1 MFLLYNYRK
10 KYNICNKIIY
20 KAIMSQISY
29 LSNAHPEYIENLYK
43 DYLKDPNSI
52 DPDLKKFFEGFDFA
66 SQNFVDGPSTNS
78 SVSIDEFKV
87 YQLIDAYRNRGHL
100 LANTNPIRKRK
111 DRNPVLE
118 LSNFGL
124 SEKDLK
130 TEFHVGEVIG
140 IGKATLEAIVTELQK
155 GYCGT
160 IGFQYNYVRDPEELL
175 WLRKKAENNPS
186 FKKFDLKKKEEILRK
201 LNQAVVF
208 EQFLGK
214 KYIGEKRFSLEGGET
229 AIPALNT
236 IINTAAQ
243 TEIAV
248 NEVVIGM
255 AHRGRLN
262 VLTNIMGKTYEEIFG
277 EFEGI
282 EKQKAFGDGDV
293 KYHLGF
299 RSTHVT
305 PDNKE
310 VHLELM
316 PNPSHLEAVAP
327 VLEGFT
333 RAKADTVYQS
343 NYDKILPII
352 IHGDAAVAGQGVVYE
367 TLQMS
372 KLKGYL
378 TGGTI
383 HFVINNQ
390 IGFTTDFDD
399 ARSSDYCTSI
409 ARTVE
414 APIIQVNGDDVEAV
428 IYVAEMAAEYRQK
441 FNKDI
446 FIDMVCY
453 RKHGHNE
460 SDDPK
465 YTQPKLYAAINKH
478 VDARDQYVKHLASQG
493 EIGKEIADKLEEEFW
508 NDLQDRL
515 DLVKENKMEYKPQPP
530 ELAWKKLRASTKED
544 FQTSPKTAITKAN
557 ATKII
562 KALISYPENFTPLRK
577 VKKYLDGRREI
588 MQDEKS
594 IDWAAAEL
602 MAYGSILLEG
612 KDVRMSG
619 QDVKRGTFSHR
630 HAVISDEKTG
640 AEYNRLS
647 EIDKKQGEFRIF
659 NSHLSEYAVLGFEYG
674 YSLANPN
681 SLVIWEGQ
689 FGDFSNT
696 AQCIIDQF
704 ITSGESKW
712 NRYSGLIMLLPHGYE
727 GQGPEHSSARLE
739 RFLQMGAEDN
749 IIVTN
754 ITDSAN
760 LFHAIRRQ
768 VQWDIR
774 KPLINMS
781 PKSLLRSPKI
791 ASPIDDIFK
800 GTFKEILD
808 DVTVTDAKKVKK
820 LLLCSGKVA
829 IDLLDHKE
837 KENIDNVAV
846 VRLEQLY
853 PINET
858 YLERIFDKYKDA
870 EVAWVQEEP
879 ENMGSWSYILSRF
892 YKIKPMECVARKISA
907 SPATGYK
914 KQHLKEQE
922 DLINRAFTLKK

>member
-1 MFLLYNYRK
+1 
-10 KYNICNKIIY
+10 
-20 KAIMSQISY
+20 MSKFSY
-29 LSNAHPEYIENLYK
+29 LSNAHPEYIDNLYK
-43 DYLKDPNSI
+43 DYLKDENTVEPE
-52 DPDLKKFFEGFDFA
+52 LKKFFEGFDFA
-66 SQNFVDGPSTNS
+66 NQHYPQNGAEAKS
-78 SVSIDEFKV
+78 SVSPEEFKV
-87 YQLIDAYRNRGHL
+87 FQLIEAYRNNGHL
-100 LANTNPIRKRK
+100 LADTNPIRTRK
-111 DRNPVLE
+111 DRKARLD
-118 LSNFGL
+118 LADFDL

-130 TEFHVGEVIG
+130 TEFYVGNMIG
-140 IGKATLEAIVTELQK
+140 LGKTTLDNIIAHLKK

-160 IGFQYNYVRDPEELL
+160 IGIQYNYVRDPEELM
-175 WLRKKAENNPS
+175 WLRKKIENNPN
-186 FKKFDLKKKEEILRK
+186 FKQFGIEKKEAIFRK
-201 LNQAVVF
+201 LNKAVVF

-229 AIPALNT
+229 AIPALNA
-236 IINTAAQ
+236 IIDTAASSA
-243 TEIAV
+243 TPVE
-248 NEVVIGM
+248 EVVIGM

-262 VLTNIMGKTYEEIFG
+262 VLTNIMGKTYEEIFN
-277 EFEGI
+277 EFEGN
-282 EKQKAFGDGDV
+282 EPAKTMGDGDV

-299 RSTHVT
+299 RSTYIAS
-305 PDNKE
+305 NGKE

-316 PNPSHLEAVAP
+316 PNPSHLEAVNP

-333 RAKADTVYQS
+333 RAKADVIYDS
-343 NYDKILPII
+343 NYDKILPIV

-372 KLKGYL
+372 KLTGYR

-399 ARSSDYCTSI
+399 ARSSDYCDSI
-409 ARTVE
+409 AKTVD

-428 IYVAEMAAEYRQK
+428 IFAAEMAAEYRQK
-441 FNKDI
+441 YKKDI

-465 YTQPKLYAAINKH
+465 YTQPRLYAAISKH
-478 VDARDQYVKHLASQG
+478 KDVRELYSAKLAEQG
-493 EIGKEIADKLEEEFW
+493 DLGKELADKLDQEFW
-508 NDLQDRL
+508 NELQDRL
-515 DLVKENKMEYKPQPP
+515 DMVKEKKATYKPQPP
-530 ELAWKKLRASTKED
+530 ELAWAKLRPSTHED
-544 FQTSPKTAITKAN
+544 FQISPKTAITKAK

-562 KALISYPENFTPLRK
+562 KALINYPEGFTPLRK
-577 VKKYLDGRREI
+577 VAKYLENRREI
-588 MQDEKS
+588 MQEEKTV
-594 IDWAAAEL
+594 DWAAAEL
-602 MAYGSILLEG
+602 MAYGSILQDG
-612 KDVRMSG
+612 HDVRMSG

-647 EIDKKQGEFRIF
+647 EIDSEQGLFKIY

-674 YSLANPN
+674 YSLASPD
-681 SLVIWEGQ
+681 SLVVWEAQ

-704 ITSGESKW
+704 IVSGESKW
-712 NRYSGLIMLLPHGYE
+712 NRYSGLIMLLPHGFE

-739 RFLQMGAEDN
+739 RFLQQAAEDN
-749 IIVTN
+749 MIITN

-768 VQWDIR
+768 LQWDIR

-781 PKSLLRSPKI
+781 PKSLLRHPRTS
-791 ASPIDDIFK
+791 SPIGDIFK

-808 DVTVTDAKKVKK
+808 DVTVKDASKVKR
-820 LLLCSGKVA
+820 LLLCSGKVSF
-829 IDLLDHKE
+829 DLIEK
-837 KENIDNVAV
+837 KENEKREDVAI

-853 PINET
+853 PLNDT
-858 YLERIFDKYKDA
+858 YLQRIFDKYKNA
-870 EVAWVQEEP
+870 VVVWVQEEP
-879 ENMGSWSYILSRF
+879 ENMGPWSYILAKF
-892 YKIKPMECVARKISA
+892 YKSKTIECVARKKSA

-922 DLINRAFTLKK
+922 EILNSAFNG

>member
-1 MFLLYNYRK
+1 
-10 KYNICNKIIY
+10 
-20 KAIMSQISY
+20 MSKFSY
-29 LSNAHPEYIENLYK
+29 LSNAHPEYVENLYN
-43 DYLKDPNSI
+43 DYLKDSESVEPEF
-52 DPDLKKFFEGFDFA
+52 KKFFEGFDFA
-66 SQNFVDGPSTNS
+66 QQHYPQNGDTKGGL
-78 SVSIDEFKV
+78 SIDEFKV
-87 YQLIDAYRNRGHL
+87 FQLLEAYRNNGHL
-100 LANTNPIRKRK
+100 LADTNPIRQRK
-111 DRNPVLE
+111 DREPFLDI
-118 LSNFGL
+118 SDFGL
-124 SEKDLK
+124 TPKDLK
-130 TEFHVGEVIG
+130 KDFFVGEILG
-140 IGKATLEAIVTELQK
+140 IGKTSLEKIITHLQQ
-155 GYCGT
+155 GYCNTVGY
-160 IGFQYNYVRDPEELL
+160 QYNYLRNPEELK
-175 WLRKKAENNPS
+175 WFRNKIENNPT
-186 FKKFDLKKKEEILRK
+186 FKKFSLERKEDVLRK
-201 LNQAVVF
+201 LNKAVVF

-229 AIPALNT
+229 TIPAIDT
-236 IINTAAQ
+236 IINTAAAAE
-243 TEIAV
+243 TPVE
-248 NEVVIGM
+248 EVVIGM

-262 VLTNIMGKTYEEIFG
+262 VLTNIMGKTYEEIFS
-277 EFEGI
+277 EFEGN
-282 EKQKAFGDGDV
+282 EPQKTMGDGDV

-299 RSTHVT
+299 RSTHIA
-305 PDNKE
+305 PNGKE

-316 PNPSHLEAVAP
+316 PNPSHLEAVGP

-333 RAKADTVYQS
+333 RAKADVIYNS
-343 NYDKILPII
+343 EYDRILPII

-372 KLKGYL
+372 KLKGYF

-383 HFVINNQ
+383 HYVINNQ

-399 ARSSDYCTSI
+399 ARSSDYCASI
-409 ARTVE
+409 ARTID
-414 APIIQVNGDDVEAV
+414 APVIQVNGDDVEAV

-465 YTQPKLYAAINKH
+465 YTQPRLYAKISKH
-478 VDARDQYVKHLASQG
+478 TNPRDLYTNHLAKQG
-493 EIGKEIADKLEEEFW
+493 DIGQELAKKLDKEFW
-508 NDLQDRL
+508 DELQDRL
-515 DLVKENKMEYKPQPP
+515 DMVKENKAKYKPQPP
-530 ELAWKKLRASTKED
+530 EIAWQKLRTATIED
-544 FQTSPKTAITKAN
+544 FQTSPKTAISKTK

-562 KALISYPENFTPLRK
+562 KALIKHPDEFTPLRK
-577 VKKYLDGRREI
+577 VQKYLNNRREV

-594 IDWAAAEL
+594 VDWAAAEL
-602 MAYGSILLEG
+602 MAYGSILQDG
-612 KDVRMSG
+612 RDVRMSG

-640 AEYNRLS
+640 EEYNRLS
-647 EIDKKQGEFRIF
+647 EIDNKQGQFRIY

-674 YSLANPN
+674 YSLASPD
-681 SLVIWEGQ
+681 SLVIWEAQ

-704 ITSGESKW
+704 IVSGESKW
-712 NRYSGLIMLLPHGYE
+712 NRCSGLVMLLPHGFE

-739 RFLQMGAEDN
+739 RFLQMAAEYN
-749 IIVTN
+749 IVITN

-768 VQWDIR
+768 QQWDFR

-781 PKSLLRSPKI
+781 PKSLLRHPRTS
-791 ASPIDDIFK
+791 SSIDDLFK
-800 GTFKEILD
+800 GTFKEIID
-808 DVTVTDAKKVKK
+808 DASVKDANKVKR

-829 IDLLDHKE
+829 FDLLEK
-837 KENIDNVAV
+837 KENENRDDVAI

-853 PINET
+853 PLNET
-858 YLERIFDKYKDA
+858 YLNRVFDKYTKA
-870 EVAWVQEEP
+870 QLVWVQEEP
-879 ENMGSWSYILSRF
+879 KNMGAWSYILDEF
-892 YKIKPMECVARKISA
+892 NGKHNFECVARKRSA

-922 DLINRAFTLKK
+922 ELLNIAFNGK

>member
-1 MFLLYNYRK
+1 
-10 KYNICNKIIY
+10 
-20 KAIMSQISY
+20 MSQISY
-29 LSNAHPEYIENLYK
+29 LSNAHPEYIESLYR
-43 DYLKDPNSI
+43 DFLKNPDSVDPE
-52 DPDLKKFFEGFDFA
+52 LKKFFEGFDFA
-66 SQNFVDGPSTNS
+66 SQNFVDGPSTSS
-78 SVSIDEFKV
+78 SVSVDEFKV
-87 YQLIDAYRNRGHL
+87 YQLINAYRNRGHL
-100 LANTNPIRKRK
+100 LADTNPIRQRK
-111 DRNPVLE
+111 DRKPNLE

-124 SEKDLK
+124 SDKDLK

-140 IGKATLEAIVTELQK
+140 IGKASLEKIVAELQK
-155 GYCGT
+155 GYCGS
-160 IGFQYNYVRDPEELL
+160 IGFQYNYVRDTKELE
-175 WLRKKAENNPS
+175 WLRQKAENNPS
-186 FKKFDLKKKEEILRK
+186 YKKFDLAKKEEILRK

-229 AIPALNT
+229 AIPALNA
-236 IINTAAQ
+236 IINTAAK

-248 NEVVIGM
+248 DEVVIGM

-262 VLTNIMGKTYEEIFG
+262 VLTNIMGKTYEEIFS

-282 EKQKAFGDGDV
+282 ETKKAFGDGDV

-299 RSTHVT
+299 RSTHIT
-305 PDNKE
+305 PNNKE

-333 RAKADTVYQS
+333 RAKADTIYES
-343 NYDKILPII
+343 NYDRILPII
-352 IHGDAAVAGQGVVYE
+352 FHGDAAVAGQGVVYE

-399 ARSSDYCTSI
+399 ARSSDYCVSI
-409 ARTVE
+409 ARTIE

-428 IYVAEMAAEYRQK
+428 VYVAEMAAEYRQK

-465 YTQPKLYAAINKH
+465 YTQPQLYAAISKH
-478 VDARDQYVKHLASQG
+478 KDVRSSYSEHLASLG
-493 EIGKEIADKLEEEFW
+493 EIGKEIADKLEKEFW
-508 NDLQDRL
+508 SELQDRL
-515 DLVKENKMEYKPQPP
+515 DLVKENKAVYKPQPP

-544 FQTSPKTAITKAN
+544 FQTSPATAITKN
-557 ATKII
+557 DATKII
-562 KALISYPENFTPLRK
+562 KALIEYPEDFTPLRK
-577 VKKYLDGRREI
+577 VKKYLDGRRKI
-588 MQDEKS
+588 MQEDKS

-602 MAYGSILLEG
+602 MAYGSILLDG

-647 EIDKKQGEFRIF
+647 NIAEKQGKFRIF
-659 NSHLSEYAVLGFEYG
+659 NSHLSEYGVLGFEYG
-674 YSLANPN
+674 YSLANPD
-681 SLVIWEGQ
+681 SLVIWEAQ

-712 NRYSGLIMLLPHGYE
+712 NRYSGLVMLLPHGYE

-768 VQWDIR
+768 LQWDIR

-781 PKSLLRSPKI
+781 PKSLLRSPKVH
-791 ASPIDDIFK
+791 SSIDDIFE

-808 DVTVTDAKKVKK
+808 DKTVTDPKKVKK

-846 VRLEQLY
+846 VRLEQLF
-853 PINET
+853 PINES

-879 ENMGSWSYILSRF
+879 ENMGSWSYILSKF
-892 YKIKPMECVARKISA
+892 YQTKPMECVARKISA

>member
-1 MFLLYNYRK
+1 MGKF
-10 KYNICNKIIY
+10 
-20 KAIMSQISY
+20 SY

-43 DYLKDPNSI
+43 DYLQDENTVEPE
-52 DPDLKKFFEGFDFA
+52 LKKFFEGFDFA
-66 SQNFVDGPSTNS
+66 NQNYTENGATG
-78 SVSIDEFKV
+78 SVSLSLDEFKV
-87 YQLIDAYRNRGHL
+87 YQLIEAYRNKGHL
-100 LANTNPIRKRK
+100 IADTNPIRKRK
-111 DRNPVLE
+111 DRHAHLD
-118 LSNFGL
+118 LKDFDL

-130 TEFHVGEVIG
+130 KEFHVGIVVG
-140 IGKATLEAIVTELQK
+140 IGKTTLENIVAHLKQ
-155 GYCGT
+155 GYCST
-160 IGFQYNYVRDPEELL
+160 IGAQYNYIRDLEELA
-175 WLRKKAENNPS
+175 WLRKKIENNPN
-186 FKKFDLKKKEEILRK
+186 FKQYDIAKKEVIFRK

-229 AIPALNT
+229 AIPALHAMMD
-236 IINTAAQ
+236 AAASNASPV
-243 TEIAV
+243 E
-248 NEVVIGM
+248 EVVIGM

-262 VLTNIMGKTYEEIFG
+262 VLTNIMGKTYEEIFD
-277 EFEGI
+277 EFEGN
-282 EKQKAFGDGDV
+282 EPQKTMGDGDV

-299 RSTHVT
+299 RSTVIAS
-305 PDNKE
+305 NGKE

-316 PNPSHLEAVAP
+316 PNPSHLEAVSP
-327 VLEGFT
+327 VLQGFT
-333 RAKADTVYQS
+333 RGKADVIYNS
-343 NYDKILPII
+343 EYNRILPIV

-372 KLKGYL
+372 KLAGYQ

-383 HFVINNQ
+383 HFIINNQ

-399 ARSSDYCTSI
+399 ARSSDYCASI

-441 FNKDI
+441 FNKDF

-478 VDARDQYVKHLASQG
+478 KNTRDLYSEKLTAQG
-493 EIGKEIADKLEEEFW
+493 ELGKELAAKLDQEFW
-508 NDLQDRL
+508 DELQDRL
-515 DLVKENKMEYKPQPP
+515 DKVKENKAIYKPQPP
-530 ELAWKKLRASTKED
+530 ELAWKKLRSSTHED
-544 FQTSPKTAITKAN
+544 FQTSPKTAITKAK

-562 KALISYPENFTPLRK
+562 KALIKNPESFTPLRK
-577 VKKYLDGRREI
+577 VAKYLENRREI
-588 MQDEKS
+588 MQDEKTV
-594 IDWAAAEL
+594 DWAAAEL
-602 MAYGSILLEG
+602 MAYGSILQE
-612 KDVRMSG
+612 KNDVRMSG

-640 AEYNRLS
+640 EEYNRLS
-647 EIDKKQGEFRIF
+647 EIDKDQGVFRIY

-674 YSLANPN
+674 YSLASPD
-681 SLVIWEGQ
+681 SLVVWEAQ

-704 ITSGESKW
+704 IVSGESKW
-712 NRYSGLIMLLPHGYE
+712 NRCSGLVMLLPHGFE

-739 RFLQMGAEDN
+739 RFLAMAAEDN
-749 IIVTN
+749 IVVTN

-760 LFHAIRRQ
+760 LFHAVRRQ
-768 VQWDIR
+768 QHWDFR

-781 PKSLLRSPKI
+781 PKSLLRHPRTS
-791 ASPIDDIFK
+791 SPIEDLFK
-800 GTFKEILD
+800 GTFKEVLD
-808 DVTVTDAKKVKK
+808 DEQVKDAGKVKR
-820 LLLCSGKVA
+820 LLLCSGKVSFDLFEKKETEERDDVA
-829 IDLLDHKE
+829 I
-837 KENIDNVAV
+837 

-853 PINET
+853 PLNDT
-858 YLERIFDKYKDA
+858 YLNRIFDKYKKA
-870 EVAWVQEEP
+870 EVVWVQEEP
-879 ENMGSWSYILSRF
+879 ENMGAWTYILSKF
-892 YKIKPMECVARKISA
+892 YKTKAIECVARKISA

-922 DLINRAFTLKK
+922 ELLNRAFNG